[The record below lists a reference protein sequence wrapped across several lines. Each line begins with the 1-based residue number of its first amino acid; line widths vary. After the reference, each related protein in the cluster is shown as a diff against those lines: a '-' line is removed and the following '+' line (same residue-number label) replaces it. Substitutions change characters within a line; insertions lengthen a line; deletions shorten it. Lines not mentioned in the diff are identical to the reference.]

1 MVTVKFLGEEYEVSE
16 TINEFLTYDTI
27 FTHMRTE
34 ILNSIMADI
43 KKDAYTVLNAD
54 TIMDHIHNTTI
65 KYRKIIENNTE
76 VLVKK
81 LLELGVYDVT
91 ASELLEDGTA
101 IANINILEKNTLYT
115 LLEEAKK
122 LLNMQKA
129 GIESAYNY
137 AARNITGSGVRVFTS
152 SFTTLMISVAVEKN
166 IVMSQAKKAD
176 KEYAEAVKSINAN
189 TSNALDKLEHQILIE
204 EFYPAMMQYLQDFCS
219 EIMSKFLTELTNHGK
234 FDFESVKNYN
244 MKKADEMLKNIEQ
257 ISDKIGFLKQ
267 AFLIC
272 PFSEDV
278 YDSCLQQEVL
288 DKNTFETA
296 KYFGMGDA
304 LAEKIE
310 MNIKENLDNLE
321 SVTPL
326 ISILASYRETDEIGI
341 WKSIYEKE
349 LTNVAD
355 EYKTLNVALS
365 NNRELDKFVRKNI
378 SASTKEIV
386 EKSEENIIQCIN
398 QKIESIISEK
408 QYNELSDKK
417 IISPEMLRMTRSLET
432 EWKEI
437 NNELEKALYDCV
449 MKYIDEA
456 KRRFNAYNK
465 ALDIYEKELEK
476 KNNELSTLQA
486 QKDKLGLLAFS
497 KKKEMTSLI
506 DEKVAEIIEFKK
518 EQDPVELLEE
528 FEKMYR

>member
-257 ISDKIGFLKQ
+257 VSDKIGFLKQ

-272 PFSEDV
+272 PFSEDW
-278 YDSCLQQEVL
+278 
-288 DKNTFETA
+288 
-296 KYFGMGDA
+296 
-304 LAEKIE
+304 
-310 MNIKENLDNLE
+310 
-321 SVTPL
+321 
-326 ISILASYRETDEIGI
+326 SY
-341 WKSIYEKE
+341 
-349 LTNVAD
+349 V
-355 EYKTLNVALS
+355 
-365 NNRELDKFVRKNI
+365 
-378 SASTKEIV
+378 
-386 EKSEENIIQCIN
+386 
-398 QKIESIISEK
+398 
-408 QYNELSDKK
+408 
-417 IISPEMLRMTRSLET
+417 
-432 EWKEI
+432 
-437 NNELEKALYDCV
+437 
-449 MKYIDEA
+449 
-456 KRRFNAYNK
+456 
-465 ALDIYEKELEK
+465 
-476 KNNELSTLQA
+476 
-486 QKDKLGLLAFS
+486 
-497 KKKEMTSLI
+497 KKKYKLNTTNFL
-506 DEKVAEIIEFKK
+506 F
-518 EQDPVELLEE
+518 LCNC
-528 FEKMYR
+528 